1 MQDYPAKIASI
12 FCSETAPVHFTPANV
27 SQGKKPFPHH
37 VVYDNYVAIEI
48 IIFLT
53 QSWHTSYV
61 CILYSCV
68 ITVQQIGGKQKGN
81 RSFGNP

>member
-1 MQDYPAKIASI
+1 MQDYPAKIGSV
-12 FCSETAPVHFTPANV
+12 FCSEIAPVHFTPANV

-53 QSWHTSYV
+53 QS
-61 CILYSCV
+61 
-68 ITVQQIGGKQKGN
+68 
-81 RSFGNP
+81 